1 MALIRRRSMK
11 RLLLCAAALAALA
24 GCGDTV
30 HGIEYAEP
38 AVEKF
43 RHQMQAGQFESAY
56 ESTGAEFRQ
65 ATSREN
71 GIALFAAVDRKLG
84 KLQHA
89 EKISWNVNTRNT
101 TTFVVL
107 VYNCKY
113 AEGDATETFT
123 VEVDDGVGVIVGYNI
138 QSLAMMIK

>member
-1 MALIRRRSMK
+1 MK

-43 RHQMQAGQFESAY
+43 RQQMQAGQFESAY

-123 VEVDDGVGVIVGYNI
+123 VEVDDGVGAIVGYNI

>member
-1 MALIRRRSMK
+1 M
-11 RLLLCAAALAALA
+11 AALA

-43 RHQMQAGQFESAY
+43 RQQMRAGQFDQVY
-56 ESTGAEFRQ
+56 EGTGAEFRE

-89 EKISWNVNTRNT
+89 EKVTWNINTRNMT
-101 TTFVVL
+101 TLVVL
-107 VYNCKY
+107 VYKSRY
-113 AEGDATETFT
+113 AEGEATETFT
-123 VEVDDGVGVIVGYNI
+123 IEVDDGKGRIIGYNI

>member
-1 MALIRRRSMK
+1 MR
-11 RLLLCAAALAALA
+11 RLLLCVAALAILA
-24 GCGDTV
+24 ACGDTV

-43 RHQMQAGQFESAY
+43 RQQMRAGHFEQVFDDTA
-56 ESTGAEFRQ
+56 AEFRE

-89 EKISWNVNTRNT
+89 ERVTWNVNTRNMT
-101 TTFVVL
+101 TLVVL
-107 VYNCKY
+107 VYNSRY
-113 AEGDATETFT
+113 AEGEATETFT
-123 VEVDDGVGVIVGYNI
+123 IKVDDGKGKIVGYNI

>member
-1 MALIRRRSMK
+1 MK
-11 RLLLCAAALAALA
+11 RLLSCAAALAALA
-24 GCGDTV
+24 ACGDTV

-43 RHQMQAGQFESAY
+43 RQQMRAGQFDRIY
-56 ESTGAEFRQ
+56 DGTGAEFRE

-84 KLQHA
+84 KLQRA
-89 EKISWNVNTRNT
+89 DKVRWNVNTHNMT
-101 TTFVVL
+101 TLVVL

-123 VEVDDGVGVIVGYNI
+123 IKVDDGAGVIIGYNI

>member
-1 MALIRRRSMK
+1 MK
-11 RLLLCAAALAALA
+11 RMLLCAAALAILA
-24 GCGDTV
+24 ACGDTV

-43 RHQMQAGQFESAY
+43 RQQMRAGHFDQVY
-56 ESTGAEFRQ
+56 ENTGAEFRE
-65 ATSREN
+65 ATSRDN

-89 EKISWNVNTRNT
+89 EKVTWNVNTRNLT
-101 TTFVVL
+101 TLVVL
-107 VYNCKY
+107 VYNSRY
-113 AEGDATETFT
+113 AEGEATETFT
-123 VEVDDGVGVIVGYNI
+123 IKVDDGQGKIVGYNI